1 MSRITTYRN
10 ITSLSIHDLLLVS
23 DMGTIGNPTKTVTV
37 GDLIDFGVGSG
48 TPFYLPMWT
57 SDGNLTDSNFY
68 QTSTGDIVA
77 ESTTRLGI
85 GTVPEYKLHVTDTV
99 TSLDG
104 SSYSVRSEATV
115 ANTVAAPNG
124 IHTSIYGWL
133 TNTSNF
139 DSSVNVGTIGRSEAA
154 GSGNGGT
161 FYGVGGTAFVTGSS
175 EADYIIGATGF
186 ATVNGS
192 GARAIEAIYGG
203 YFNVV
208 LTEGTTEDASVIRC
222 NLTQTAG
229 TTITGDFAFLE
240 LDADVPTG
248 VTGEARAIHSKA
260 VLPSYFAG
268 NIETGGSIKVSD
280 DTDAASASKVGTLR
294 YKTTQSGSDY
304 ESLCEM
310 CMQTGVST
318 YAWVTIV
325 SHTWQNM

>member
-10 ITSLSIHDLLLVS
+10 ITSLSIHDLLLIS
-23 DMGTIGNPTKTVTV
+23 DMGTVGNPTKTVTV

-48 TPFYLPMWT
+48 TPLYLPMWT

-68 QTSTGDIVA
+68 QTSGGDIVA
-77 ESTTRLGI
+77 ESTTKLGI
-85 GTVPEYKLHVTDTV
+85 GTVPEHKLHVVENV

-115 ANTVAAPNG
+115 AHTAPASDG

-133 TNTSNF
+133 KNTSNF
-139 DSSVNVGTIGRSEAA
+139 DSFVNSGVVGRSESA

-161 FYGVGGTAFVTGSS
+161 FYGVGGTASITGSS
-175 EADYIIGATGF
+175 EAAFIVGTAGF
-186 ATVNGS
+186 ATVDGPSANLTD
-192 GARAIEAIYGG
+192 AAYGG
-203 YFNVV
+203 YFNII
-208 LTEGTTEDASVIRC
+208 LKEGTTEYASVIRC
-222 NLTQTAG
+222 NLSQTAG
-229 TTITGDFAFLE
+229 TTITKDFAYIAI
-240 LDADVPTG
+240 DDDVITG
-248 VTGEARAIHSKA
+248 VGGEARAIHSKST
-260 VLPSYFAG
+260 LPSYFAG
-268 NIETGGSIKVSD
+268 NIQTGGSITVSD

-294 YKTTQSGSDY
+294 YKTTQSGADY

-310 CMQTGVST
+310 CMQTGAST